1 MFPKTDPTNTQA
13 WKALQTHRDELEGVH
28 MRDLFAKDPNRF
40 EEFTVLFE
48 DLLFDYS
55 KNIITRRTMELLL
68 DLAGE
73 CRLKEATEAM
83 FNGEAINETENRAVQ
98 HTALRDTSGQPV
110 RVNGEDIA
118 PGIREAREK
127 MRNFCREVHE
137 GIRTG
142 YTGKAIEHVV
152 NIGIGGSDLG
162 PAMVTEALKPYW
174 RENIRVHFVSNIDG
188 THIADTLKEL
198 DPEKTLF
205 LIASKTF
212 TTQETMTN
220 AHTAKNWLLA
230 AGGDEESVSRHF
242 VAISTNEKGVA
253 DFGISPE
260 NMFPFGEWVGGRY
273 SLWSTI
279 GLSIAL
285 SVGYDRFEEL
295 LRGAHAA
302 DLHFRNEEMHRNIP
316 VIMGLLG
323 IWYVNFHGAKSMAV
337 LPYDQSLRRFPAY
350 LQQADMESN
359 GKSVNRNGEP
369 VTYPTGPV
377 IWGEPGTNGQHA
389 FFQLLH
395 QGTQPVPCDFIATAR
410 SHNPIGDHHNLL
422 ISNFLAQTEALM
434 KGKTAEE
441 VREEMSRST
450 AGVNESAVPFKV
462 FVGNRPT
469 TSILLRKLTPYCLGK
484 LIALYEHKIFVQG
497 VIWNIY
503 SFDQWGVELGKQLAS
518 KIQPEL
524 ESTRTATSHDAS
536 TNGLIERYKMWKR

>member
-1 MFPKTDPTNTQA
+1 MFPKTDPTKTQA

-28 MRDLFAKDPNRF
+28 MRDLFAKNPKRF
-40 EEFTVLFE
+40 DEFSVLFE

-55 KNIITRRTMELLL
+55 KNLLTGKTMELLL
-68 DLAGE
+68 ALAGE

-127 MRNFCREVHE
+127 MRNFCREVHD
-137 GIRTG
+137 GTWKG
-142 YTGKAIEHVV
+142 YTGKTIEHVV

-230 AGGDEESVSRHF
+230 AGGDRESLSRHF

-285 SVGYDRFEEL
+285 AVGYDRFEEL

-316 VIMGLLG
+316 VIMALLG

-359 GKSVNRNGEP
+359 GKSVNRNGEH
-369 VTYPTGPV
+369 VDYPTGPV

-395 QGTQPVPCDFIATAR
+395 QGTQIIPCDFIATAR
-410 SHNPIGDHHNLL
+410 SHNPIGDHHALL
-422 ISNFLAQTEALM
+422 VSNFLAQTEALM

-441 VREEMSRST
+441 VRVEMSRST

-462 FVGNRPT
+462 FVGNRPS

-484 LIALYEHKIFVQG
+484 MIALYEHKIFVQG
-497 VIWNIY
+497 VIWNVY

-524 ESTRTATSHDAS
+524 ESTRTATTHDAS

>member
-1 MFPKTDPTNTQA
+1 MFSKTDPTNTQA

-142 YTGKAIEHVV
+142 YIGKAIEHVV

-212 TTQETMTN
+212 TTQETMTY

-369 VTYPTGPV
+369 VTYSTGPV

-524 ESTRTATSHDAS
+524 DSTRTATSHDAS